1 MLQAVVLKNV
11 AEKGFDQM
19 IEDAA
24 DAVSASPNP
33 LASEPLP
40 SGSKI
45 VGCAQELVSPV
56 PAVESP
62 VALTREQ
69 KLEQEMAR
77 MKAAL
82 RTPPKPKPPQL
93 PSKPQPQQPQTREQ
107 KLAAEMV
114 RLIYID
120 TL

>member
-1 MLQAVVLKNV
+1 M
-11 AEKGFDQM
+11 
-19 IEDAA
+19 
-24 DAVSASPNP
+24 
-33 LASEPLP
+33 
-40 SGSKI
+40 
-45 VGCAQELVSPV
+45 

-93 PSKPQPQQPQTREQ
+93 PSKPQPQQLQTREQ
-107 KLAAEMV
+107 KLVAEMV
-114 RLIYID
+114 RLTDI
-120 TL
+120 L

>member
-1 MLQAVVLKNV
+1 M
-11 AEKGFDQM
+11 
-19 IEDAA
+19 
-24 DAVSASPNP
+24 
-33 LASEPLP
+33 
-40 SGSKI
+40 
-45 VGCAQELVSPV
+45 

-77 MKAAL
+77 MKAAMS
-82 RTPPKPKPPQL
+82 TPPKPKAPQL

-114 RLIYID
+114 RL
-120 TL
+120 TSTACTVSLRSV

>member
-45 VGCAQELVSPV
+45 VGCGQELVSPV

-82 RTPPKPKPPQL
+82 RTPKPKPPQL